1 MSVNSDD
8 FVIISIK
15 STYRFSHRDVNKNN
29 YSDIIFIVV
38 LIIVIIIDDD
48 NHEYEDYNHHSIDDY
63 DNLIIK

>member
-15 STYRFSHRDVNKNN
+15 STYRFSHRDVNNN
-29 YSDIIFIVV
+29 NNSDNYYHRS
-38 LIIVIIIDDD
+38 IDND

-63 DNLIIK
+63 NNVIIK